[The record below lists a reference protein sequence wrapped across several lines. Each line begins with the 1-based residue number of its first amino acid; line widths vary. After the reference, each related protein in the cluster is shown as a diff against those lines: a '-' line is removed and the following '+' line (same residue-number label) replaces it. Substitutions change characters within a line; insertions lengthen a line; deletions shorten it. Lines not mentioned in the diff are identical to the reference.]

1 MPENTCDV
9 VPAVLE
15 KLEWL
20 AMGFNKTAFVDGRCC
35 LRSELTEL
43 HIGFCSLEGRTS
55 ISDSRYRTLRAQFL
69 WWMYAYAAIKYQPG
83 VLTQR

>member
-1 MPENTCDV
+1 MPENVYDI

-20 AMGFNKTAFVDGRCC
+20 AMGFNKTAFVDGRRC

-43 HIGFCSLEGRTS
+43 HIGFSSLKGKKS
-55 ISDSRYRTLRAQFL
+55 ISDSRYRTLRARLL
-69 WWMYAYAAIKYQPG
+69 WRIYAYAAIKQQPG